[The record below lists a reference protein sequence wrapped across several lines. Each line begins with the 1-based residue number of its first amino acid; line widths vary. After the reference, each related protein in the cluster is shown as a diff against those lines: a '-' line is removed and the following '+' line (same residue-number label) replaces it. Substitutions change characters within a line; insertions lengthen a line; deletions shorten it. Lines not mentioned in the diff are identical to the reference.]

1 MGWPLKNVQVSVAL
15 EDGTRTDARLNTVS
29 WGPDGCPKALSV
41 LGVVD
46 AHRFDEREV
55 YVLLEGDEGCALWG
69 ATCGGMTGGAGRLNL
84 VFLRH
89 GEPWGVE

>member
-1 MGWPLKNVQVSVAL
+1 MKYVSASVAL
-15 EDGTRTDARLNTVS
+15 EDGTQLDARLNTVS

-41 LGVVD
+41 LGVEG
-46 AHRFDEREV
+46 AHRFDEQEV
-55 YVLLEGDEGCALWG
+55 YVRLDGDEGRELWH

-89 GEPWGVE
+89 GEPWGVD